1 MGPKGSNINSI
12 TKKTGCVIEVPKD
25 RKDAQPV
32 ILSIHASGGNAD
44 GLGRALQMNSE
55 VFA

>member
-25 RKDAQPV
+25 RKDGQPV

>member
-1 MGPKGSNINSI
+1 MGPRGSNINSI

-25 RKDAQPV
+25 RKDGQPV

-44 GLGRALQMNSE
+44 GLGRALQMNPE